1 MMKVKP
7 VKLGK
12 TERMSFSHIDEVI
25 SMPNLIEVQKNSYQ
39 WFLDEGL
46 KEVFHDIGTIEDY
59 TGNLALSFVDFRL
72 DKEPKYSIKECK
84 EPDLTYA
91 APLRVTARLLNKETG
106 EVKVVDYAACVDCG
120 TPINPN
126 LTRVQT
132 EGGIL
137 QGIGMA
143 LTENIT
149 YDAKG
154 WPMENSFMQYKI
166 PARVDIGHI
175 RVEFESSY
183 EPNGPFGAK
192 SIGEV
197 VINTPLPA
205 IADAIYNAIGTRF
218 YELPITPEQVAM
230 AVEENR

>member
-1 MMKVKP
+1 MCI
-7 VKLGK
+7 
-12 TERMSFSHIDEVI
+12 RD
-25 SMPNLIEVQKNSYQ
+25 
-39 WFLDEGL
+39 
-46 KEVFHDIGTIEDY
+46 
-59 TGNLALSFVDFRL
+59 R
-72 DKEPKYSIKECK
+72 
-84 EPDLTYA
+84 
-91 APLRVTARLLNKETG
+91 
-106 EVKVVDYAACVDCG
+106 VKVVDYAACVDCG

-126 LTRVQT
+126 LTRVQA
-132 EGGIL
+132 EGGLL

-149 YDAKG
+149 YDSKG
-154 WPMENSFMQYKI
+154 CPMENSFMQYKI
-166 PARVDIGHI
+166 PARVDIGKI
-175 RVEFESSY
+175 RVEFENSY

-205 IADAIYNAIGTRF
+205 IADAVYNAIGTRF

>member
-1 MMKVKP
+1 MV
-7 VKLGK
+7 GAA
-12 TERMSFSHIDEVI
+12 E
-25 SMPNLIEVQKNSYQ
+25 IE
-39 WFLDEGL
+39 LD
-46 KEVFHDIGTIEDY
+46 
-59 TGNLALSFVDFRL
+59 R
-72 DKEPKYSIKECK
+72 
-84 EPDLTYA
+84 
-91 APLRVTARLLNKETG
+91 ETG
-106 EVKVVDYAACVDCG
+106 ETQVVNFVAAVDCG

-126 LTRVQT
+126 LTRVQA
-132 EGGIL
+132 EGGLL
-137 QGIGMA
+137 QGIGMT

-149 YDAKG
+149 YDKNG
-154 WPMENSFMQYKI
+154 YPEENSLFQYKI
-166 PARVDIGHI
+166 PTRIDIGKI
-175 RVEFESSY
+175 NVEFENSY